1 MRLHYYKFD
10 EKVSQAVMEEYGAE
24 DRIISGISISGA
36 KKLLK
41 LYGGCAWTN
50 HIDRD
55 GGCFETTEIKLKSNN
70 SRFKYN
76 HHL

>member
-1 MRLHYYKFD
+1 MRLNYWRND
-10 EKVSQAVMEEYGAE
+10 ETGEEYG
-24 DRIISGISISGA
+24 GITVTAA

-41 LYGGCAWTN
+41 EKGGYAWTE

-55 GGCFETTEIKLKSNN
+55 GGCFEVTKMELKGNN
-70 SRFKYN
+70 SQFKYN

>member
-1 MRLHYYKFD
+1 MRIHNWRSSD
-10 EKVSQAVMEEYGAE
+10 GEEYE
-24 DRIISGISISGA
+24 TGISITTA

-41 LYGGCAWTN
+41 EKGGCAWTE

-55 GGCFETTEIKLKSNN
+55 GCCFESSEIKLKGNN
-70 SRFKYN
+70 SRVKYN

>member
-1 MRLHYYKFD
+1 MRIHNWKSLD
-10 EKVSQAVMEEYGAE
+10 GEEYE
-24 DRIISGISISGA
+24 TGISLTCA

-41 LYGGCAWTN
+41 EKGGCAWTE

-55 GGCFETTEIKLKSNN
+55 GCCFETSEIKLKGNN
-70 SRFKYN
+70 SRVKYN

>member
-10 EKVSQAVMEEYGAE
+10 EKVPQAVMDEHGAE
-24 DRIISGISISGA
+24 HQIISGISISGA

-41 LYGGCAWTN
+41 LYGGRAWTN

-55 GGCFETTEIKLKSNN
+55 GCCFETTEIKLKGNN